1 MKRPSVRQ
9 SSSPHSLERDDLPLR
24 QLRLRCAFTRQGVL
38 HKPAHLVRR
47 SLLHLRGHVGV
58 GVQREPRAVV
68 SQHTGHRLHIH
79 TVEQG
84 GGCERVPS
92 WHNKDKSENPC
103 GATGWRFVFIL
114 FPLKSGPK
122 MGFAGGGEKT
132 GLHLKDKFSMTQK
145 RNRDIWGVGDH
156 VIKMSHCGL
165 FMENFVVYSSK
176 TSSPISHR
184 ESSD

>member
-9 SSSPHSLERDDLPLR
+9 SSSPHPLKRDDLPLR
-24 QLRLRCAFTRQGVL
+24 RLSLRRTFTRQGVL

-84 GGCERVPS
+84 GRRERM
-92 WHNKDKSENPC
+92 SEVC
-103 GATGWRFVFIL
+103 
-114 FPLKSGPK
+114 
-122 MGFAGGGEKT
+122 
-132 GLHLKDKFSMTQK
+132 
-145 RNRDIWGVGDH
+145 
-156 VIKMSHCGL
+156 
-165 FMENFVVYSSK
+165 
-176 TSSPISHR
+176 
-184 ESSD
+184 